1 MTTITR
7 LVQRAKC
14 GTHLVSAP
22 KEIVGTK
29 TGLDLKA
36 QFKWNTQA
44 NGWVMEITERT
55 L

>member
-1 MTTITR
+1 MTAITR

-14 GTHLVSAP
+14 GTHLVSVP

-36 QFKWNTQA
+36 HFKWNTQA

>member
-1 MTTITR
+1 MTAITR
-7 LVQRAKC
+7 LVQRVKC
-14 GTHLVSAP
+14 GTHPVSVP

-36 QFKWNTQA
+36 PFKWNTQA